1 MNTNYSKKGDPM
13 RKKLVITLFLLC
25 TFACFTAAAASELEG
40 VTFPEKITVNGKTL
54 TLNGTAL
61 LKKFVFVK
69 VYAGGFYLENP
80 TKNGKE
86 AIESEQIKVFD
97 IHYLTDKATAEKLR
111 HGFKEEI
118 INANPEELVQ
128 KHKEQIDRFASWFDT
143 DMKVG
148 STSKS
153 VYIPGEGLTFYL
165 NDVEKGTIKDKEF
178 ARMYYRYTLG
188 EEANDTLRE
197 GYLGL

>member
-1 MNTNYSKKGDPM
+1 MF
-13 RKKLVITLFLLC
+13 KKLAVILSLLC
-25 TFACFTAAAASELEG
+25 TFTCLTSAAAEELEG
-40 VTFPEKITVNGKTL
+40 VTFPEKITVDGKTL

-97 IHYLTDKATAEKLR
+97 IHYLTDKATAEKLK

-118 INANPEELVQ
+118 VNANPDELVQ
-128 KHKEQIDRFASWFDT
+128 KHQEQIDRFASWFDR
-143 DMKVG
+143 DMKAG

-153 VYIPGEGLTFYL
+153 VYIPGKGLTFYL
-165 NDVEKGTIKDKEF
+165 NGVEKGTIESKEF

>member
-1 MNTNYSKKGDPM
+1 MIK
-13 RKKLVITLFLLC
+13 RLAVTLSVLLAL
-25 TFACFTAAAASELEG
+25 TFVSSASAAELEG
-40 VTFPEKITVNGKTL
+40 VTFPEQITVNGKTL

-80 TKNGKE
+80 TKSGKE

-97 IHYLTDKATAEKLR
+97 IHYLTDKATAEKLKD
-111 HGFKEEI
+111 GFKEEI
-118 INANPEELVQ
+118 VNANPDELVQ
-128 KHKEQIDRFASWFDT
+128 QHQEQIDRFASWFDR

-153 VYIPGEGLTFYL
+153 VYIPGKGLTFYL
-165 NDVEKGTIKDKEF
+165 NGVEKGTIADKEF

-188 EEANDTLRE
+188 EKANDTLRE